1 MGGEKEFDRFAKS
14 LDIDSQ
20 LASTTQLTSEII
32 PSEIYL
38 GKIFSSHNFALHFTA
53 GSIWLRMDSTFKLH
67 AFELGRCQTNAYVV
81 EVPAN
86 DRQTSVSACWVV
98 DPGESPEPL
107 LNFLRDRGLKPE
119 AILLTHAHA
128 DHIAGVDQV
137 RAMFPKIPVLAHA
150 LEHEWFQD
158 PQLNLSLFIGEPVSV
173 STPTGTLEH
182 AQKISLGGIQFQVLH
197 TPGHSPGS
205 VTLHCASEK
214 FAIVGDTLFQN
225 SIGRS
230 DFPGSDPDVLMQSIK
245 EVLLTLPGDTAIYP
259 GHGPSTTIDKE
270 RRSNPFLR

>member
-20 LASTTQLTSEII
+20 LASKTQLTSEII

-53 GSIWLRMDSTFKLH
+53 GSIWLRMDSTVKLH

-81 EVPAN
+81 EVRAN
-86 DRQTSVSACWVV
+86 AGQNSVSACWVV

>member
-1 MGGEKEFDRFAKS
+1 MPCAV
-14 LDIDSQ
+14 
-20 LASTTQLTSEII
+20 
-32 PSEIYL
+32 
-38 GKIFSSHNFALHFTA
+38 
-53 GSIWLRMDSTFKLH
+53 KLH

-81 EVPAN
+81 EVPVNAG
-86 DRQTSVSACWVV
+86 QTGASACWVV

-128 DHIAGVDQV
+128 DHIAGVDEV
-137 RAMFPKIPVLAHA
+137 RAMFPNIPVLAHA

-173 STPTGTLEH
+173 STPTGTLTH
-182 AQKISLGGIQFQVLH
+182 AQKLSLGGIEFQVLE

-205 VTLHCASEK
+205 VTLHCPSKK

-230 DFPGSDPDVLMQSIK
+230 DFPGSDPDVLMHSINQ
-245 EVLLTLPGDTAIYP
+245 VLMTMPVDTAIYP

>member
-1 MGGEKEFDRFAKS
+1 
-14 LDIDSQ
+14 
-20 LASTTQLTSEII
+20 
-32 PSEIYL
+32 
-38 GKIFSSHNFALHFTA
+38 
-53 GSIWLRMDSTFKLH
+53 MDSTVKLH

-173 STPTGTLEH
+173 STPTGTLAH

>member
-1 MGGEKEFDRFAKS
+1 MF
-14 LDIDSQ
+14 
-20 LASTTQLTSEII
+20 
-32 PSEIYL
+32 L
-38 GKIFSSHNFALHFTA
+38 GTIVPSHNVTLHFTA
-53 GSIWLRMDSTFKLH
+53 GSIWLRMASTFKLH

-81 EVPAN
+81 EVAPN
-86 DRQTSVSACWVV
+86 QGQTGTSACWVI
-98 DPGESPEPL
+98 DPGESPRPL
-107 LNFLRDRGLKPE
+107 LNFLRDKGLKPE

-128 DHIAGVDQV
+128 DHIAGVDEV
-137 RAMFPKIPVLAHA
+137 RAMFANIPVLAHA

-182 AQKISLGGIQFQVLH
+182 AQKISLGEIQFQVLH

-205 VTLHCASEK
+205 VTLYCPGQK

-230 DFPGSDPDVLMQSIK
+230 DFPGSDPDVLMRSIK
-245 EVLLTLPGDTAIYP
+245 DVLLTLPGDTAIYP

>member
-173 STPTGTLEH
+173 STPTGTLAH

>member
-1 MGGEKEFDRFAKS
+1 MGGEKELDRFAKS

-20 LASTTQLTSEII
+20 LASTAQLTSEII

-173 STPTGTLEH
+173 STPTGTLAH

-245 EVLLTLPGDTAIYP
+245 EVLMTLPGDTAIYP

>member
-1 MGGEKEFDRFAKS
+1 MGGEKELDRFAKS

-173 STPTGTLEH
+173 STPTGTLAH

>member
-173 STPTGTLEH
+173 STPTGTLAH

-245 EVLLTLPGDTAIYP
+245 EVLLALPGDTAIYP

>member
-1 MGGEKEFDRFAKS
+1 M
-14 LDIDSQ
+14 
-20 LASTTQLTSEII
+20 
-32 PSEIYL
+32 
-38 GKIFSSHNFALHFTA
+38 
-53 GSIWLRMDSTFKLH
+53 LR
-67 AFELGRCQTNAYVV
+67 
-81 EVPAN
+81 
-86 DRQTSVSACWVV
+86 
-98 DPGESPEPL
+98 
-107 LNFLRDRGLKPE
+107 FLREKGLKPE

-182 AQKISLGGIQFQVLH
+182 AQKISL
-197 TPGHSPGS
+197 

-230 DFPGSDPDVLMQSIK
+230 DFPGSNPDVLMQSIK

>member
-1 MGGEKEFDRFAKS
+1 
-14 LDIDSQ
+14 
-20 LASTTQLTSEII
+20 
-32 PSEIYL
+32 
-38 GKIFSSHNFALHFTA
+38 
-53 GSIWLRMDSTFKLH
+53 MDSTFKLH

-107 LNFLRDRGLKPE
+107 LNFLRDRGLKAE

-158 PQLNLSLFIGEPVSV
+158 PQLNLSLFLGEPVSV
-173 STPTGTLEH
+173 STPTGTLAH

-245 EVLLTLPGDTAIYP
+245 DVLMTLPGDTAIYP

>member
-1 MGGEKEFDRFAKS
+1 MAC
-14 LDIDSQ
+14 
-20 LASTTQLTSEII
+20 AVT
-32 PSEIYL
+32 
-38 GKIFSSHNFALHFTA
+38 
-53 GSIWLRMDSTFKLH
+53 LH

-81 EVPAN
+81 EVATQQGHN
-86 DRQTSVSACWVV
+86 QAQNQGQIQAVSHVQQSTPACWVV
-98 DPGESPEPL
+98 DPGESPEPML
-107 LNFLRDRGLKPE
+107 RFLREKGLKPE

-205 VTLHCASEK
+205 VTLHCVSEK